1 MFKSIGIKLKNR
13 KTLKAGSSRENLSYD
28 KAKTAAILVKDF
40 DKNVKTVDSVMKE
53 LKKDG
58 LNVSLITYTKPKA
71 PLPSVK
77 VTNQC
82 TSKDWNWLGSIKSE
96 EIKKIIKTPFDYLF
110 CLNTSPFL
118 PFENILV
125 QSAAKCRV
133 GIYHPKMENS
143 LDLMITPTN
152 QDNMEKT
159 ASEMLRYV
167 RMIKKY

>member
-1 MFKSIGIKLKNR
+1 MFKSLGIKLKNR
-13 KTLKAGSSRENLSYD
+13 KTLKTGISRTSLSYD

-40 DKNVKTVDSVMKE
+40 DRNSKVIDTVMKE

-58 LNVSLITYTKPKA
+58 LDVSLLTYTKPKA
-71 PLPSVK
+71 PLPSAK
-77 VTNQC
+77 VTTQF
-82 TSKDWNWLGSIKSE
+82 TSKDWNWLGDIKSD

-125 QSAAKCRV
+125 QSVAKCRV

-152 QDNMEKT
+152 QDNMEKS

-167 RMIKKY
+167 RMIKNY